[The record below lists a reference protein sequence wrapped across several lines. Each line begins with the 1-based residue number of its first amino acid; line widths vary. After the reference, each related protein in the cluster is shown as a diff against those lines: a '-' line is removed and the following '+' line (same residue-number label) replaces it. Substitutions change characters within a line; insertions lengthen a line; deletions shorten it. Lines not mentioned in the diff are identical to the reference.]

1 MSHYDSN
8 VPGQYTPPFP
18 EGGRPPR
25 PPKTKVPLWAKLVAV
40 FVGGPIVL
48 VLALFAIIAGSV
60 GAEEIG
66 KASAPDPA
74 PVVSTETP
82 IPTAT
87 ATKPS
92 TAPAKT
98 KDQRFTEQARAKY
111 PELAKMDDATMIAV
125 ARDACSVLEAGEAWE
140 SVIETIGE
148 AAKGS
153 EAMVTGVIRLGVAVY
168 CPKWTDRVTPG
179 VKKPSKPNM
188 TAAQEQA
195 VGSAQ
200 DYLRVSS
207 FSRAGLIDQ
216 LTSEYGEG
224 FEKAD
229 AVFAVD
235 YLKVDWYA
243 QAVKAAKKYLQV
255 SHFSRAGL
263 IKQLE
268 SEYGDQFTHAQAVH
282 GVTKAG
288 L

>member
-40 FVGGPIVL
+40 FVGGPVVV
-48 VLALFAIIAGSV
+48 VLALLAIIAGSV

-66 KASAPDPA
+66 KHAGDPA

-92 TAPAKT
+92 TAPTKT

-125 ARDACSVLEAGEAWE
+125 AKSACSVLEAGEDWE
-140 SVIETIGE
+140 SVVETIGE
-148 AAKGS
+148 SAKGS

-179 VKKPSKPNM
+179 VKKPSKPTM

-195 VGSAQ
+195 VGAAQ

-216 LTSEYGEG
+216 LTSEYGSA
-224 FEKAD
+224 FAKAD

-235 YLKVDWYA
+235 YLKVDWNA
-243 QAVKAAKKYLQV
+243 QAVKAAKAYLRV
-255 SHFSRAGL
+255 THFSRAGL
-263 IKQLE
+263 IDQLE
-268 SEYGDQFTHAQAVH
+268 SEYGGQFTHAQAVH